1 MWLSNCLLNCW
12 LLYCWL
18 SILSI
23 CLLLKLNWLWNYI
36 SLLILLCN
44 NWLLYCLLILLCNN
58 WLLDDFSLLILYN
71 WLLDYF
77 SLLILD
83 SWLLDYFSLLCNNWL
98 CILLWN
104 ICLSLIS
111 NRLIYYIKKYLLNHI
126 LFFNCIIFGSFSNS
140 FNWNIFN
147 LFFLDNLWNIF
158 NIILDSI
165 IICYLFCDWYLN
177 LSSDFLIFSDS
188 SFIWNIFNSWLSFNY
203 LTLFCGLWNLW
214 LSKLNLLSN
223 LLLTNQCW
231 LLYSC
236 LWLYKILL

>member
-77 SLLILD
+77 SLL
-83 SWLLDYFSLLCNNWL
+83 CNNWL

-147 LFFLDNLWNIF
+147 LFFLYNLWNIF

-165 IICYLFCDWYLN
+165 IICYLFCDWHLN

-188 SFIWNIFNSWLSFNY
+188 SLIWNIFNSWLSFNY